1 MSIKNLVNN
10 RLNRRIVE
18 RQKKT
23 KRKKHVTYVLMATVL
38 PVHVVTGTI
47 DFPGSIPG
55 RLKRAKEINLACTD
69 NANVAI
75 DPLVNSAID
84 DNIKDYETATPGD
97 RPGKY
102 TIMNQAIQNNLLAP
116 FQKAADAKPVDSIG
130 ILQSGKFNVKDSVV
144 RVKQIFEGVASEKP
158 GVVIL
163 KAPGGPEEAHL
174 HNWFSS
180 LDGIIFK
187 QEQSTNAANTTLGGY
202 PSNKL
207 MYFMTQLSVKDVLQK
222 MSGVIKFMTN

>member
-18 RQKKT
+18 RQKKS

-55 RLKRAKEINLACTD
+55 RKKRANEISAASASSTLVTIPGPVIDAVNGTIKEYT
-69 NANVAI
+69 NA
-75 DPLVNSAID
+75 S
-84 DNIKDYETATPGD
+84 PGN
-97 RPGKY
+97 RPGKF
-102 TIMNQAIQNNLLAP
+102 TLMNQAIQNQLLSV
-116 FQKAADAKPVDSIG
+116 FQTAADADPVNSIV
-130 ILQSGKFNVKDSVV
+130 ILESGGFNVKDQAI
-144 RVKQIFEGVASEKP
+144 RKQKIFEGEAGVKP
-158 GVVIL
+158 GIVVL
-163 KAPGGPEEAHL
+163 SAPGGPKENHL

-187 QEQSTNAANTTLGGY
+187 QEQSTNAANTELGGF

-207 MYFMTQLSVKDVLQK
+207 AYFMTQLSVKDVLQK
-222 MSGVIKFMTN
+222 MSGVIKIMIN